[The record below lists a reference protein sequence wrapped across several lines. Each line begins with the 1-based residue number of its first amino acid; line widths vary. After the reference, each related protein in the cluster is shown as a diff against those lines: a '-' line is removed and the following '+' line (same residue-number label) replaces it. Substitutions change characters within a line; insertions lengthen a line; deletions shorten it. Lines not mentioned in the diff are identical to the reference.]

1 MKKLF
6 SLIVCLL
13 LISLMFSCKSRK
25 NQTKNLQKESLENPK
40 PIMESKTDSLK
51 NYLDE
56 ERARR
61 LKK

>member
-6 SLIVCLL
+6 SLIACLL
-13 LISLMFSCKSRK
+13 LINLIYSCKSRTK
-25 NQTKNLQKESLENPK
+25 QTNNLQKESLENPK
-40 PIMESKTDSLK
+40 PLMESKTDSLK

>member
-13 LISLMFSCKSRK
+13 LISLIFSCKSRTK
-25 NQTKNLQKESLENPK
+25 QTSNHQKQSIEHPK
-40 PIMESKTDSLK
+40 PLMESKTDSLK

>member
-6 SLIVCLL
+6 SLIACLL
-13 LISLMFSCKSRK
+13 LISLIFSCKSRTK
-25 NQTKNLQKESLENPK
+25 QTSNPQKESIENPK
-40 PIMESKTDSLK
+40 PLMESKTDSLK

>member
-1 MKKLF
+1 
-6 SLIVCLL
+6 
-13 LISLMFSCKSRK
+13 MFSCKSRAHK
-25 NQTKNLQKESLENPK
+25 TSNQTKESIENPK

>member
-6 SLIVCLL
+6 SLIAYLL
-13 LISLMFSCKSRK
+13 LISLVFSCKSRAHK
-25 NQTKNLQKESLENPK
+25 ISNPTKESIENAK
-40 PIMESKTDSLK
+40 PLMESKTDSLK

>member
-1 MKKLF
+1 
-6 SLIVCLL
+6 LI
-13 LISLMFSCKSRK
+13 FSCKSRTK
-25 NQTKNLQKESLENPK
+25 QTSNHQKQSIEHPK
-40 PIMESKTDSLK
+40 PLMESKTDSLK